1 MGSNVLCNR
10 LSNYHPNIKFTIEE
24 NPCKFLDTK
33 LTKINDFY
41 KFNIYR
47 KSTKLPS
54 PSTPTTLKRY
64 KRNTIND
71 NLNRPKKNSS
81 NFDE

>member
-41 KFNIYR
+41 K
-47 KSTKLPS
+47 LPEKYEIIITMD
-54 PSTPTTLKRY
+54 PHNFKTL
-64 KRNTIND
+64 
-71 NLNRPKKNSS
+71 
-81 NFDE
+81 